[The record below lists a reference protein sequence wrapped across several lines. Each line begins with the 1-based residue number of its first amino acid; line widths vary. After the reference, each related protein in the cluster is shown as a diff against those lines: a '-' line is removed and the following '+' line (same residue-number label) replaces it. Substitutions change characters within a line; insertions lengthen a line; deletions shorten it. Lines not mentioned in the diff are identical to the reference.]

1 MTEPCTSCAAE
12 QTAGSTVNRRG
23 LSALSYRVGNY
34 APFFD
39 TMKGQLSQS
48 GLTGLRT
55 RAASDPAIALLDAW
69 AIVADVLTFYQERI
83 ANEGYLRT
91 AVERRSVLELAN
103 LVGSSLRPGVSAS
116 ANIAYTL
123 DQNSVATIPVG

>member
-12 QTAGSTVNRRG
+12 QSGGPTVNHPG

-34 APFFD
+34 ATFFD

-55 RAASDPAIALLDAW
+55 RATSDPAIALLDA
-69 AIVADVLTFYQERI
+69 
-83 ANEGYLRT
+83 
-91 AVERRSVLELAN
+91 
-103 LVGSSLRPGVSAS
+103 
-116 ANIAYTL
+116 
-123 DQNSVATIPVG
+123 